1 MLVILLIEIIV
12 GFGFSF
18 FLLIFGLGDGFF
30 FGFGEG
36 FLGGFGVGSRLGFG
50 EGFFFGLGDGFFF
63 GEEFRFFWGSGF
75 VFVFEINKENEELEL
90 IVILVNSV
98 INIEFDSK
106 YVVRYCYIVKWLD
119 F

>member
-18 FLLIFGLGDGFF
+18 FLLVFGLGDGFF

-63 GEEFRFFWGSGF
+63 GEEFRFFWGFGF
-75 VFVFEINKENEELEL
+75 VFVFEI
-90 IVILVNSV
+90 ILKIACKFFFFLDLFNNSFYISIICV
-98 INIEFDSK
+98 LLY
-106 YVVRYCYIVKWLD
+106 YVFC
-119 F
+119 